1 MSTIA
6 QEISLLRN
14 SIKEVDDDSK
24 YRDSYLY
31 SMWSVARADILYRT
45 LGNKIFITPWAY
57 HRFCIE
63 LEKVKSHN
71 CDCVAVGCDVLRSRY
86 KVPKPVSGRFNDALE
101 IQDLDG
107 DVIGITTEQAL
118 KSDQLDKIKKGKVR
132 ATVYNG
138 YIYIWNTLDLKA
150 IQVNGIWEDVSKWD
164 SIQLCTDDIPCF
176 DIYNLDAGIS
186 ANLRGVVLARTM
198 ELLNIPISRKDDD
211 RSDRNPEIR

>member
-6 QEISLLRN
+6 QEISVLRN
-14 SIKEVDDDSK
+14 TIKEVDDDSK

-31 SMWSVARADILYRT
+31 SMWSIARSDILYKS

-86 KVPKPVSGRFNDALE
+86 PVPKPVSGRWNDAIE

-107 DVIGITTEQAL
+107 DTIGLTDEQGV
-118 KSDQLDKIKKGKVR
+118 KSDLLDPVKRKKYR
-132 ATVYNG
+132 ATLYNG
-138 YIYIWNTLDLKA
+138 YLYIWNTLDLKA
-150 IQVNGIWEDVSKWD
+150 IQINGIWEDVSKWD
-164 SIQLCTDDIPCF
+164 GIQLCTDNIPCF
-176 DIYNLDAGIS
+176 DIYDLDAGIS
-186 ANLRGVVLARTM
+186 ANLRGAVLQRTL
-198 ELLNIPISRKDDD
+198 ELLQLPLSRKDDD